1 MNKRNN
7 EIKPGRIL
15 ILTEGNIDQAS
26 ARIRAISY
34 IPFLKAEGYKVVHI
48 PRVPCRPDSLFQKYF
63 SFPLI
68 KRFLWL
74 RRTFALLTGKWNI
87 VFIQRL
93 FISKWL
99 MQIISRK
106 SFVIFDF
113 DDAIY
118 LPEKPGHR
126 TYKTGIMISYA
137 SKVIVS
143 TEYLNCFVRKYGKTA
158 TVIPSPVETDRIF
171 PAQGDVKN
179 EIPVIGWI
187 GSYWTTGYLKVIE
200 SALQKLA
207 EKFRFN
213 FLTVGSDPAY
223 KISGINHIIKPWSLE
238 NECSLVNEMDI
249 GIMPLTDDE
258 FSRSKGGYKLYLYMA
273 AGIPCVA
280 SPVGIN
286 STVIRHGENGFLASS
301 ENEWIE
307 ALSRLLSDD
316 GLRKIMGN
324 KGREDAVK
332 LYDRKVCFS
341 MVMNLIK
348 ELNELRN

>member
-1 MNKRNN
+1 MNKNN
-7 EIKPGRIL
+7 EIKSGSIL

-34 IPFLKAEGYKVVHI
+34 IPLMEAEGYKVTHI
-48 PRVPCRPDSLFQKYF
+48 PRVPLRPDSLFRKYF
-63 SFPLI
+63 LFPLM

-74 RRTFALLTGKWNI
+74 KRTIALLTGKWDI
-87 VFIQRL
+87 IFIQRL
-93 FISKWL
+93 FIRKWL

-106 SFVIFDF
+106 SYVIFDF
-113 DDAIY
+113 DDAVY
-118 LPEKPGHR
+118 LPEKPRRRIH
-126 TYKTGIMISYA
+126 KTGIMINYA
-137 SKVIVS
+137 DKVIVS
-143 TEYLNCFVRKYGKTA
+143 TEYLNDFVGRFGKKA

-171 PAQGDVKN
+171 PAHSN
-179 EIPVIGWI
+179 FEREIPVIGWI

-207 EKFRFN
+207 EKFRFI

-223 KISGINHIIKPWSLE
+223 KIPGINHIIKPWSLE
-238 NECSLVNEMDI
+238 NECSLVNEIDI

-286 STVIRHGENGFLASS
+286 STIIKHGDNGFLASS

-307 ALSRLLSDD
+307 TLGKLLSDS
-316 GLRKIMGN
+316 GLRKRMGK

-332 LYDRKVCFS
+332 FYDRKVCFS
-341 MVMNLIK
+341 MIMNLIS
-348 ELNELRN
+348 EIQ